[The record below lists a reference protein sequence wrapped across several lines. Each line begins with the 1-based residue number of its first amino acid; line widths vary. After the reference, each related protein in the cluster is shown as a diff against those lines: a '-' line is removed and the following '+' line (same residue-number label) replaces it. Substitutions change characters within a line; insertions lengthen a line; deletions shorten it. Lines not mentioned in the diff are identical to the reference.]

1 MKTFN
6 ILPGILLLG
15 ALLGSTVPARPAEPS
30 VAAAKGVASVAPQQS
45 ALGTGWGQRKVIFAI
60 DPLGQPAEF
69 VNAYA
74 SQNPTN
80 RALIVR
86 DARKAL
92 TDNGSVGIG
101 EFWYGHSGE
110 DLELVIS
117 RYPDQRSLEKRWKEL
132 STEFDAKAPAP
143 KVGQSAAWLD
153 IGGGAGAPG
162 RMFVFRQGLF
172 TGWVSCKKSVSGE
185 PLMQLVKATADQMAK
200 AAEPGGAANRSQ
212 PVGPDT
218 NRTSAAAG
226 SGR

>member
-1 MKTFN
+1 MEIFN
-6 ILPGILLLG
+6 IIRRVLLVLLLG
-15 ALLGSTVPARPAEPS
+15 IVLANIVPAAPAES
-30 VAAAKGVASVAPQQS
+30 STSSGVVSVAPQIS
-45 ALGTGWGQRKVIFAI
+45 ELGAGWGERRVIFAI

-86 DARKAL
+86 DVRKAL

-110 DLELVIS
+110 YLELVIS
-117 RYPDQRSLEKRWKEL
+117 RYPDHQSLENNWKEL
-132 STEFDAKAPAP
+132 SAKFDTNAVAP

-153 IGGGAGAPG
+153 IGAGAPG

-185 PLMQLVKATADQMAK
+185 PLMRLVKATADQMAK
-200 AAEPGGAANRSQ
+200 AAELGGAGNRSQ
-212 PVGPDT
+212 PVGPHT